1 MIRTFVQDHQKTKK
15 LLAVRSFKP
24 DLLLLNKKIRLRFDE
39 VFFRHQCVPLWL
51 QMLSAWKKPHHIL
64 TLLLRLNV
72 HTTTYIS
79 YYHLYL
85 MRLMLLPQ
93 IFNITFFGID
103 IVHGPPPTNLG
114 FPMIPGWWWVWWWR
128 CCCRGRSTSSR
139 RRRIQRSRCWGHFLS
154 NLWPLGHVD
163 CLILILSILKYK

>member
-15 LLAVRSFKP
+15 LLAVLRSFKP
-24 DLLLLNKKIRLRFDE
+24 DLLLLNKKIWLRYEE
-39 VFFRHQCVPLWL
+39 VFFRHQCVPCASMTSNAVSL
-51 QMLSAWKKPHHIL
+51 KK
-64 TLLLRLNV
+64 TSSYLNLIIKAKC
-72 HTTTYIS
+72 TYIS

-114 FPMIPGWWWVWWWR
+114 FPMIPG
-128 CCCRGRSTSSR
+128 
-139 RRRIQRSRCWGHFLS
+139 
-154 NLWPLGHVD
+154 
-163 CLILILSILKYK
+163 